1 MAVRASERLAATACS
16 LMVLLGG
23 AAYAESS
30 TENAAVVD
38 GKTLMASRCVGCHTL
53 DNAGHWSRISNQR
66 KTPEGWHMTLTRMQH
81 DRGVVLTDAEKDAT
95 VKYLADTQGLAPG
108 ETAPYRYV
116 LERRNNTI
124 EQYNAINRPDPNGI
138 AKRCTT
144 CHSYA
149 RIALQRRSVEEWRL
163 LLHFHVGQFPMIEF
177 HPAARISAWWEE
189 NAPQLPRVLVELFP
203 LSTPEWTEWR
213 KRMSPDLSGD
223 WRVVGHFPGVGFYSG
238 TRTVKRAGP
247 DAYET
252 TTTWEFADGHNETR
266 DGTAVVYTGYEWR
279 GRTNVRR
286 EDIREIYTVSAAGDE
301 LTGRWFLARHSELGG
316 EFTAVRIRP
325 GESRLIAAN
334 PYGIQVGTTQRITLY
349 GTNLSG
355 VPQFG
360 PDLAA
365 SIVSRTADRIVV
377 DVAAAPSSK
386 TGLRT
391 ITLGSAA
398 SHATLAV
405 YKNVDQVRVTPEY
418 AFCRLG
424 EGGGKIPFV
433 GAQFEAIAY
442 ASMPDGSGKEG
453 ASVPVGVL
461 PATWTL
467 EPHTPTAKEWDD
479 QLFAGRI
486 ASSGLFV
493 PAQGGINTLRTKGTP
508 NNTGDLTV
516 KATADVG
523 GRTLEGTSHLVVSTG
538 MLFFNVP
545 IR

>member
-1 MAVRASERLAATACS
+1 MPVRVFERLAAAACS
-16 LMVLLGG
+16 LMILFG
-23 AAYAESS
+23 ATAFGQSSAE
-30 TENAAVVD
+30 NVAAID
-38 GKTLMASRCVGCHTL
+38 GKMLMASRCVGCHTL
-53 DNAGHWSRISNQR
+53 DNDGHWPRISDQR

-81 DRGVVLTDAEKDAT
+81 NHGLVLSDAEKDAII
-95 VKYLADTQGLAPG
+95 KYLADTQGLAPG
-108 ETAPYRYV
+108 EAEPYRYV

-138 AKRCTT
+138 ATRCTT

-149 RIALQRRSVEEWRL
+149 RIALQRRSEEEWRL
-163 LLHFHVGQFPMIEF
+163 LLHFHVAQFPMIEF

-189 NAPQLPRVLVELFP
+189 NAPHLPGVLVGLFP

-213 KRMSPDLSGD
+213 KRPSPDLSGE
-223 WRVVGHFPGVGFYSG
+223 WRVVGNDPGVGFYSG

-247 DAYET
+247 DVYKT
-252 TTTWEFADGHNETR
+252 TTSWEFADGHNETR

-286 EDIREIYTVSAAGDE
+286 EDIREIYTVSDAGDQI
-301 LTGRWFLARHSELGG
+301 TGRWFLARHSELGG
-316 EFTAVRIRP
+316 DFTAIRVRP
-325 GESRLIAAN
+325 GDSRLIAAN
-334 PYGIQVGTTQRITLY
+334 PYGIQVGTTRRITLF

-360 PDLAA
+360 PDLHA

-377 DVAAAPSSK
+377 DVDAAPSAK
-386 TGLRT
+386 TGLRS
-391 ITLGSAA
+391 IALGPAESR
-398 SHATLAV
+398 ATLAV
-405 YKNVDQVRVTPEY
+405 YKAVDQVRVTPEY

-424 EGGGKIPFV
+424 EGGGKIPTV

-442 ASMPDGSGKEG
+442 ASMPDASGKQG
-453 ASVPVGVL
+453 ASVPVAVL
-461 PATWTL
+461 PAKWTL
-467 EPHTPTAKEWDD
+467 EPHTPAAKEWDD
-479 QLFAGRI
+479 QLYAGRI
-486 ASSGLFV
+486 TSSGLFV
-493 PAQGGINTLRTKGTP
+493 PAQGGINPLRTKGTP

-523 GRTLEGTSHLVVSTG
+523 GKTLEGTSHLIVSTG